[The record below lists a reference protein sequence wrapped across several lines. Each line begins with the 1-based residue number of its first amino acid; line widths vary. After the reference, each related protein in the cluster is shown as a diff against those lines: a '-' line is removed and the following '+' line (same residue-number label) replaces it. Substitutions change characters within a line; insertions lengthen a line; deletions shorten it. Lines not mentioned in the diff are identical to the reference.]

1 MFGLKKIVI
10 GTAAAATVGAFVF
23 GRDMCS
29 YVRTGAN
36 HVKHSIKEAI
46 PPEFQIERARELVG
60 QLTPE
65 IHHSLHV
72 IAEEEVDL
80 ENLQKTIA
88 RRDAD
93 LADQQEAILSL
104 SADLKG
110 GSTKLTYGGRNYSVS
125 EVQKDLADRFNRFKV
140 SEETSKRERDI
151 VAAKEQALKAH
162 RQQLE
167 GMLSARKDLEV
178 EIERLEA
185 RLRSVQAAET
195 MSDLQIDDSALT
207 RAKSL
212 VAELN
217 KELEVR
223 ERVLGAES
231 KYPGLIP
238 VELKSDAP
246 RDIAEQ
252 VQKYFGV
259 SGEAKPSEA
268 EATVAS
274 HETEN

>member
-1 MFGLKKIVI
+1 MFGLKKIAI

-36 HVKHSIKEAI
+36 QVRQSIKREV
-46 PPEFQIERARELVG
+46 PVEFEIERARELVA

-65 IHHSLHV
+65 IHNSLHV
-72 IAEEEVDL
+72 IAEEEVEL
-80 ENLQKTIA
+80 EHLQKTIA
-88 RRDAD
+88 KRDGN
-93 LADQQEAILSL
+93 LEDQQEAILSL
-104 SADLKG
+104 SADLKS
-110 GSTKLTYGGRNYSVS
+110 GSTRLTYGGRHYSVS

-140 SEETSKRERDI
+140 SEETSKREKDI
-151 VAAKEQALKAH
+151 LVAKEQALKAH

-212 VAELN
+212 IAELN

-238 VELKSDAP
+238 IELKSDAP
-246 RDIAEQ
+246 KDIAEQ
-252 VQKYFGV
+252 VEKYFGV
-259 SGEAKPSEA
+259 AAEKT